1 MVANNCVRVAT
12 LILVFA
18 GLPHQLPAQ
27 LPELT
32 TETMAQYRAAIE
44 PTAEERSF
52 LEIDWFSELCPAVQE
67 AHRAERPLLVYVMN
81 GHPLGCT

>member
-1 MVANNCVRVAT
+1 MVANNCLRVAT

-18 GLPHQLPAQ
+18 GLPQQLPAQ

-32 TETMAQYRAAIE
+32 SETMAQYGAAIE

-52 LEIDWFSELCPAVQE
+52 LDIDWFSELRPAVQQ
-67 AHRAERPLLVYVMN
+67 AHRAEQPLLIYVMN